1 MAYFFFHDLAF
12 TLNNQ
17 GGSKPWKN
25 PAKGQKSKPEPTRR
39 LSLRLRTNLSRSI
52 SSLSSASTTDTSFSS
67 PASARQSAMR
77 HLSVSTIEYFRTQAG
92 TPESEIDSFLAGGR
106 ENPNPY
112 LHEVQLIAALD
123 LGLMTIAQIKR
134 L

>member
-1 MAYFFFHDLAF
+1 M
-12 TLNNQ
+12 
-17 GGSKPWKN
+17 
-25 PAKGQKSKPEPTRR
+25 RR
-39 LSLRLRTNLSRSI
+39 LSI
-52 SSLSSASTTDTSFSS
+52 ST
-67 PASARQSAMR
+67 
-77 HLSVSTIEYFRTQAG
+77 VEYFRTQAG

-123 LGLMTIAQIKR
+123 LGLMTIAQIQR